1 MSWVFLWGGKMP
13 LPTASEMRDRT
24 KKHSEVR
31 EMLAQSIEHISNNV
45 ANKYETIPFKSGIN
59 IFDKTKIE
67 IGKYY
72 SYVNGSKGETESS
85 FAAAGPIKVEP
96 NTLYRVPESHSQQY
110 ALFDSNMRFIKGS
123 VSTKPNSEIITPA
136 NARFLGITLEVSELD
151 NFMISKAEEYPN
163 FYEPFTVIAENLRIQ
178 PEQNEGLSDYIKN
191 TLEVYSTNIVDKTK
205 IVENCYV
212 DYQTGK
218 IQSGS
223 GYLAAGPYDVLP
235 NVKYRFSQN
244 YEQQFAFY
252 DENHKYI
259 SGYARPQPDQTIVT
273 PANARF
279 IKLTVDSYLLDAL
292 VVAESSKFT
301 SENDPYAFKFKN
313 LKVDIDQVLNFN
325 DALFNSLGFNHANII
340 QSARVVE
347 NSYVNHLNGEVE
359 TLKNFFAF
367 TLCNVKPN
375 SVYVVNK
382 DYDQQFAFYDE
393 NHTYISGQP
402 NAGTLKEF
410 TTPVNCYYVSFTVAA
425 DQVNNL
431 LIIKKDLSESL
442 KERTEAVFADKLVVE
457 SSQVSDIAKFIDNT
471 LGAESINIVD
481 PSKKTEGFYVDYNS
495 GVFLKADD
503 FCVAGPY
510 EVNGSTTYKINRDY
524 YQQFAFYDENHTY
537 ISGQSGPSA
546 GNTFTTP
553 VNAKYVALTVL
564 KKDFSQLL
572 VAKENLFPAEYVSN
586 DIKLVKN
593 LVLENTIS
601 TTEIW
606 VSADLNDLDT
616 KVKFRGA
623 NAIQLALNSIER
635 ATATNRY
642 VIRVKQGVYRINKAK
657 DFIGYPGYPS
667 MIEMKDHIDIVGQGQ
682 DNTIIWA
689 ELPYNDEDIGP
700 SANGV
705 TYPRVMYQTLYHYA
719 KDAHIKDMTFI
730 AQNLR
735 YTLHQDDSRGAFT
748 EHKYQNVGFIFKGD
762 KGAINPL
769 GIGTANGEETYM
781 YGGFSHSDV
790 GHAFACHNNIQF
802 TTPSSWN
809 FENFN
814 FTSISNKYG
823 ILMQSDGSLLQDKL
837 KLVGCSF
844 GGAAYTLAYVD
855 IWLTGDTSLNRDSFN
870 HAEWLVYG
878 HGNEPFLFDN
888 IVNTG
893 LCLRFKSNATG
904 LGKTIRFDTSSSA
917 FPILIKNNHAN
928 SEAAIYTNS
937 REYLDGYIV
946 QDGSLGLPAIAY
958 GCKDLTQGSFTYDN
972 GVNFTSLSTR
982 LGDCRN
988 QNKELKLT
996 VDGVI
1001 NTVIFNQ
1008 NYSGMSNQD
1017 IVNSINS
1024 QLTNVVAD
1032 LHVYGRDYYA
1042 NITDVCEVV
1051 YNWKSEPNAV
1061 QEYIAKGS
1069 LVTKRN
1075 GTVRKAEANDKVY
1088 GVALDDIPV
1097 MHITSEGVKKG
1108 QGRVMKRG
1116 YIFTDRSKAHYVLSD
1131 NQTPSV
1137 GTRFKVS
1144 NGQLLTDVNG
1154 KISVDMDDGVV
1165 SINC

>member
-1 MSWVFLWGGKMP
+1 MP
-13 LPTASEMRDRT
+13 LPTAAEMRDRT

-45 ANKYETIPFKSGIN
+45 ANKHETIPFKSGIN

-96 NTLYRVPESHSQQY
+96 NTLYRVPESHNQQY

-178 PEQNEGLSDYIKN
+178 PEQNEALSDYIKN
-191 TLEVYSTNIVDKTK
+191 TLGVYSNNIIDKTK
-205 IVENCYV
+205 VVENCYV

-218 IQSGS
+218 IRSGS

-244 YEQQFAFY
+244 YGQQFAFY
-252 DENHKYI
+252 DENNEYI
-259 SGYARPQPDQTIVT
+259 SGYARPQTDQTVVT
-273 PANARF
+273 PADARF
-279 IKLTVDSYLLDAL
+279 IKLTIDSYLIDSL
-292 VVAESSKFT
+292 VVAENSKFLN
-301 SENDPYAFKFKN
+301 ENESNALKFKN
-313 LKVDIDQVLNFN
+313 LKVDIEQVSNLNRGLQTN
-325 DALFNSLGFNHANII
+325 LGFEHVNIAKSGTI
-340 QSARVVE
+340 VE
-347 NSYVNHLNGEVE
+347 NSYVNYLTGDVDNV
-359 TLKNFFAF
+359 TNFFAF
-367 TLCNVKPN
+367 TYCNVKPN
-375 SVYVVNK
+375 TDYVVNK
-382 DYDQQFAFYDE
+382 EYDQQFAFYDQDK
-393 NHTYISGQP
+393 NYISGQL
-402 NAGTLKEF
+402 NTGTSSEF
-410 TTPVNCYYVSFTVAA
+410 KTPANCHYVSFTVAA
-425 DQVNNL
+425 DQINTL
-431 LIIKKDLSESL
+431 LVIENDLIESL
-442 KERTEAVFADKLVVE
+442 NQRNDAVFAGKLLVK
-457 SSQVSDIAKFIDNT
+457 SSQVLGIDEFVDNK

-481 PSKKTEGFYVDYNS
+481 PSKKTDGFYVDFNS

-503 FCVAGPY
+503 FCVAGLY
-510 EVNGSTTYKINRDY
+510 EVSASTTYKINRDY
-524 YQQFAFYDENHTY
+524 YQQFAFYDENKTY

-553 VNAKYVALTVL
+553 ENAKYVALTVL
-564 KKDFSQLL
+564 KTDFPHLI
-572 VAKENLFPAEYVSN
+572 VAKENLFPAEYISN
-586 DIKLVKN
+586 DVKLVKN
-593 LVLENTIS
+593 LVLETNIR

-606 VSADLNDLDT
+606 VSADLNDPDS
-616 KVKFRGA
+616 KVKFKGP

-642 VIRVKQGVYRINKAK
+642 VVRVKQGVYRINKAK

-667 MIEMKDHIDIVGQGQ
+667 MIEVKDHVDIVGQGQ
-682 DNTIIWA
+682 DNTIIVA
-689 ELPYNDEDIGP
+689 ELPYDDEDIGP

-705 TYPRVMYQTLYHYA
+705 TYPRVMYQALYHYA

-735 YTLHQDDSRGAFT
+735 YTLHQDDPRGAFT
-748 EHKYQNVGFIFKGD
+748 KHKYQNVGFIFKGD

-769 GIGTANGEETYM
+769 GIGTADGEETYM
-781 YGGFSHSDV
+781 HGGFAHSDV

-878 HGNEPFLFDN
+878 HGNEPFLFEN
-888 IVNTG
+888 LVNTG

-946 QDGSLGLPAIAY
+946 QDGSLGLPAFAY
-958 GCKDLTQGSFTYDN
+958 GCKDLTFGAFTYDN

-1051 YNWKSEPNAV
+1051 YNWKLEPNAV

-1108 QGRVMKRG
+1108 QGRVMKKG

-1144 NGQLLTDVNG
+1144 NGQLLTDANG